1 MTSLPSGGDGTSRPC
16 GGYSV
21 SAMNAPAPDPNF
33 LDRKPTP
40 EEAAAA
46 AAHLRRAEKEAAHSR
61 RIPEG
66 VTGTDVQSVGVVGFG
81 TMGRGIA
88 LSFAAAGIP
97 VTVFE
102 ESDDAWTRGEAAVAG
117 SLRRA
122 VGRGKI
128 DAAEAERRGKRI
140 RRAARFEDL
149 GVADFFVEAVFE
161 ELGVKEAVFTRL
173 DGIATP
179 GAVLATNTSSL
190 DVNAIAAA
198 TGRPEAVV
206 GTHFFSPAHAMRL
219 LEVVAGDATS
229 PQTLATAMSLGTRL
243 GKSPVPVGVCDGFV
257 GNRMLY
263 AYRQQADRLLLEGAL
278 SEQIDGALQRFGF
291 RMGPFAVADLAGL
304 DIGRAV
310 RMRLAAEASARGEP
324 PPPGVADRLC
334 ERERFG
340 QKTGAGFYRYEPGD
354 RTPLP
359 DPEVAEIAR
368 RESAAQGIERREVDD
383 REILERC
390 LFALVNEGAEIL
402 GEGVAERDSD
412 VDLVWA
418 LGYGFPRE
426 RGGPMYWARQVGLIE
441 VVSRLDRLART
452 TGDPRLEPSRGL
464 LDLAVA

>member
-1 MTSLPSGGDGTSRPC
+1 
-16 GGYSV
+16 
-21 SAMNAPAPDPNF
+21 MNSSDPVEEP

-40 EEAAAA
+40 EEESAAAE
-46 AAHLRRAEKEAAHSR
+46 HLRRAEREAARSR

-66 VTGTDVQSVGVVGFG
+66 VNGRDVERAGIVGFG

-97 VTVFE
+97 ATVFE
-102 ESDDAWTRGEAAVAG
+102 ESDEAWARGEAAVGG
-117 SLRRA
+117 SLSRA
-122 VGRGKI
+122 VSRRKI

-140 RRAARFEDL
+140 CRAARFEDL
-149 GVADFFVEAVFE
+149 GGADFFVEAVFE
-161 ELGVKEAVFTRL
+161 ELGVKEDVFARL
-173 DGIATP
+173 DRVATP

-206 GTHFFSPAHAMRL
+206 GTHFFSPAHVMRL
-219 LEVVAGDATS
+219 LEVVVGEATS
-229 PQTLATAMSLGTRL
+229 PETLATAMSLGVRL
-243 GKSPVPVGVCDGFV
+243 GKAPVPVGVCDGFV

-263 AYRQQADRLLLEGAL
+263 AYRRQADRLLLEGAL
-278 SEQIDGALQRFGF
+278 PEQIDGALQGFGF

-310 RMRLAAEASARGEP
+310 RVRLARQGAARGEP
-324 PPPGVADRLC
+324 PPKPVVADRLC
-334 ERERFG
+334 ERGRFG
-340 QKTGAGFYRYEPGD
+340 QKTGAGFYRYERGD

-368 RESAAQGIERREVDD
+368 AESAAQGIRRREVGA

-402 GEGVAERDSD
+402 AEEIAERESD
-412 VDLVWA
+412 VDVVWT
-418 LGYGFPRE
+418 LGYGFPRDQ
-426 RGGPMYWARQVGLIE
+426 GGPMYWARQVGLGR
-441 VVSRLDRLART
+441 VVSTLGRLVEEA
-452 TGDPRLEPSRGL
+452 GDPHLTPSRGL
-464 LDLAVA
+464 MALAG